1 MSRKRSLGASRCA
14 APERPPVDLP
24 DATRSPSAGH
34 QTNGDDETDQVA
46 QVNPHKRRRIPRACD
61 DCRRKKIKC
70 DGRQPCSSCAEFNA
84 GCTYQIPPKRS
95 KTSLRRPQPDT
106 TDDIKARLELAE
118 SLIRK
123 FLPQIDLQTLGST
136 AGQSLQG
143 RHTRDDVSGSGQ
155 ASTAE
160 PPAESDKYI
169 PLIQNEDQLRF
180 TDNGELDFHGTS
192 SSATFLSRIT
202 QNLPE
207 LLRYDSRI
215 PFLPQLPRPGG
226 PSTGVCS
233 PFPGHSKYDY
243 SKLPPRHLARM
254 LCDYSFN
261 HASCL
266 LRIVHVPSFYK
277 SFDTLY
283 NSEKTQYTSEEGRF
297 VGLLYSILAL
307 GSMYDVDEND
317 PSNPDHYNEA
327 TTRGYKYY
335 LGARFFLPDLTE
347 CPDMTSLQALLFII
361 QFLQAIGNLN
371 CCYNLIG
378 VALRTALRMGLHRN
392 LPNLCTTPIESETRK
407 RVFHTIR
414 QLDIYLSATLG
425 LPILLQARDIDQ
437 PLPTAIDDEDIIQD
451 TLHSPPLEKLSIIQA
466 FNAHVRLMEILATV
480 VEHVYPP
487 TATSRTATHTTYLID
502 CGQIREV
509 EQKLHDWYHD
519 LPAIW
524 RPGQDND
531 VQLIRVQILLRFA
544 FAHVQMMLY
553 RPFLQ
558 FFNQQEHLGNPPDQ
572 RHRAFATTGI
582 TVCRNIVSIGL
593 EIRKQAALLGPYW
606 FILYTQFLAV
616 LCLVSYVS
624 NNPRKPESSEI
635 LADAVA
641 GRELISSLSLR
652 SLAADRLSIALN
664 VRVPS
669 LVTERA
675 LTDLYQAVF
684 EQLPSRLGS
693 TPPTTKN
700 TIRRSSHASVDV
712 FSPGPSLSNLSNDW
726 QLSSASTPRLAAIRE
741 GITTNP
747 NEPTTQA
754 SSSEVTPPS
763 LIPADRLLFSFD
775 DPVAY
780 PSTTAWSESLDPAAG
795 LRDET
800 MHLVIP
806 DFFGD
811 LTGHDAEPSVADQ
824 SGNSG
829 AASHPA
835 SALLSMGSGGLLSD
849 YMANLF

>member
-1 MSRKRSLGASRCA
+1 MSRKRSLGPSPCA
-14 APERPPVDLP
+14 APERPSVDV
-24 DATRSPSAGH
+24 SAAAISQSADL
-34 QTNGDDETDQVA
+34 QTNNDETDQTA
-46 QVNPHKRRRIPRACD
+46 QVKPHKRRRITRACD

-70 DGRQPCSSCAEFNA
+70 DGKQPCSSCAEFNA

-95 KTSLRRPQPDT
+95 KTSLCHPQPET
-106 TDDIKARLELAE
+106 GDIKARLELAE

-136 AGQSLQG
+136 AGKLLQG
-143 RHTRDDVSGSGQ
+143 HDAHVDMSRSGQ
-155 ASTAE
+155 ASAAE

-215 PFLPQLPRPGG
+215 PFLPQFPQPDG
-226 PSTGVCS
+226 PFAGVSSSSTGY
-233 PFPGHSKYDY
+233 SKYDY

-266 LRIVHVPSFYK
+266 LRIIHIPSFCK
-277 SFDTLY
+277 SFDALY
-283 NSEKTQYTSEEGRF
+283 DAEKTQYAPEEGRF
-297 VGLLYSILAL
+297 LGLLYSILAL

-392 LPNLCTTPIESETRK
+392 LPNLCTSPIESETRK

-437 PLPTAIDDEDIIQD
+437 PLPTAIDDEDMIQD
-451 TLHSPPLEKLSIIQA
+451 TLHSAPLKKPSIIQA
-466 FNAHVRLMEILATV
+466 FNAHGKLMEILTIV
-480 VEHVYPP
+480 VERVYPP
-487 TATSRTATHTTYLID
+487 TATSRTATNATYLID

-519 LPAIW
+519 LPVIW
-524 RPGQDND
+524 RPGHDND
-531 VQLIRVQILLRFA
+531 VQLIRVQMLLRFA

-558 FFNQQEHLGNPPDQ
+558 FFNQQKHNGNPPDQ
-572 RHRAFATTGI
+572 RHQVFAATGI
-582 TVCRNIVSIGL
+582 TVCRNIISIGQ

-641 GRELISSLSLR
+641 GRELISGLSLR
-652 SLAADRLSIALN
+652 SLAADRLSVALN
-664 VRVPS
+664 VR
-669 LVTERA
+669 A
-675 LTDLYQAVF
+675 
-684 EQLPSRLGS
+684 
-693 TPPTTKN
+693 PP
-700 TIRRSSHASVDV
+700 R
-712 FSPGPSLSNLSNDW
+712 
-726 QLSSASTPRLAAIRE
+726 
-741 GITTNP
+741 
-747 NEPTTQA
+747 
-754 SSSEVTPPS
+754 
-763 LIPADRLLFSFD
+763 
-775 DPVAY
+775 
-780 PSTTAWSESLDPAAG
+780 
-795 LRDET
+795 
-800 MHLVIP
+800 
-806 DFFGD
+806 
-811 LTGHDAEPSVADQ
+811 
-824 SGNSG
+824 
-829 AASHPA
+829 
-835 SALLSMGSGGLLSD
+835 
-849 YMANLF
+849 

>member
-1 MSRKRSLGASRCA
+1 MSRKRSLEPSRCA
-14 APERPPVDLP
+14 APERPSVDVSA
-24 DATRSPSAGH
+24 ATRSQSADL
-34 QTNGDDETDQVA
+34 QTNDDETDQAA
-46 QVNPHKRRRIPRACD
+46 QVKAHKRKRITRACD

-70 DGRQPCSSCAEFNA
+70 DGKQPCSSCAEFNA

-95 KTSLRRPQPDT
+95 KTSLRRLQPD

-123 FLPQIDLQTLGST
+123 FLPQIDLQTRGST
-136 AGQSLQG
+136 AGKLLQG
-143 RHTRDDVSGSGQ
+143 NDTRDDVSRPGQ
-155 ASTAE
+155 TSTAG
-160 PPAESDKYI
+160 PPAESEKYI

-180 TDNGELDFHGTS
+180 TDNGELDFRGTS

-215 PFLPQLPRPGG
+215 PFLPQFTRPDG
-226 PSTGVCS
+226 PLTGVSSSSTGY
-233 PFPGHSKYDY
+233 SKYDY

-266 LRIVHVPSFYK
+266 LRIVHVPSFCK
-277 SFDTLY
+277 SFDALY
-283 NSEKTQYTSEEGRF
+283 DSEKTQYAPEEGRF
-297 VGLLYSILAL
+297 LGLLYSILAL

-392 LPNLCTTPIESETRK
+392 LPNLCTAPIESETRK

-437 PLPTAIDDEDIIQD
+437 PLPTAIDDEDMIQD
-451 TLHSPPLEKLSIIQA
+451 TLASAPLKKPSIIQA
-466 FNAHVRLMEILATV
+466 FNAHGKLMEILAVV
-480 VEHVYPP
+480 VERVYPP
-487 TATSRTATHTTYLID
+487 TATSRTATNATYLID

-519 LPAIW
+519 LPVIW
-524 RPGQDND
+524 RPGHDND

-558 FFNQQEHLGNPPDQ
+558 FFNQQKHNGNPPTSVIRCLQ
-572 RHRAFATTGI
+572 PPASPFAAT
-582 TVCRNIVSIGL
+582 
-593 EIRKQAALLGPYW
+593 
-606 FILYTQFLAV
+606 
-616 LCLVSYVS
+616 
-624 NNPRKPESSEI
+624 
-635 LADAVA
+635 
-641 GRELISSLSLR
+641 LSA
-652 SLAADRLSIALN
+652 SDR
-664 VRVPS
+664 
-669 LVTERA
+669 
-675 LTDLYQAVF
+675 
-684 EQLPSRLGS
+684 RLGS
-693 TPPTTKN
+693 
-700 TIRRSSHASVDV
+700 
-712 FSPGPSLSNLSNDW
+712 
-726 QLSSASTPRLAAIRE
+726 
-741 GITTNP
+741 
-747 NEPTTQA
+747 
-754 SSSEVTPPS
+754 
-763 LIPADRLLFSFD
+763 RLLSWDPIGSFS
-775 DPVAY
+775 
-780 PSTTAWSESLDPAAG
+780 T
-795 LRDET
+795 
-800 MHLVIP
+800 
-806 DFFGD
+806 
-811 LTGHDAEPSVADQ
+811 
-824 SGNSG
+824 
-829 AASHPA
+829 
-835 SALLSMGSGGLLSD
+835 LS
-849 YMANLF
+849 F